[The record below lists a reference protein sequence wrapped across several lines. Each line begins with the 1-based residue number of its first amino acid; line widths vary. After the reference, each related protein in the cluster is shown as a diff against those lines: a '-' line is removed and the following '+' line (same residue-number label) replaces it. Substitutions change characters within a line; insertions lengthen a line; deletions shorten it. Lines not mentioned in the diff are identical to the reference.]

1 MKFSAITYPD
11 VNNGVGCR
19 VTLWT
24 QGCPHRCKGCHNPET
39 WDATK
44 GKVFTEEDK
53 EKLFEVLSK
62 GYIKGLTLSGGDPL
76 LWYTSICALMG
87 EVKEKFPEK
96 DIWIWTGY
104 SMGEIKNKFPM
115 ILDYADVIID
125 GVFILEEMD
134 LSLKWRGSKNQVIWE
149 RDKDGNFVLSDMNN

>member
-24 QGCPHRCKGCHNPET
+24 QGCPHKCVGCHNPET
-39 WDATK
+39 WDATQ
-44 GKVFTEEDK
+44 GREFTDEDK
-53 EKLFEVLSK
+53 ERLFEVLSK
-62 GYIKGLTLSGGDPL
+62 KYIKGLTLSGGDPL
-76 LWYTSICALMG
+76 LWYKPICELMK
-87 EVKEKFPEK
+87 EVKESFPEK

-104 SMGEIKNKFPM
+104 IMAELKERFPDV
-115 ILDYADVIID
+115 LKYADVIID
-125 GVFILEEMD
+125 GVFILEERD

-149 RDKDGNFVLSDMNN
+149 KDENDNFIESELNK